1 MAKKIVN
8 VLRGPIHSS
17 MIPDWDEQDDGFGL
31 PYGEGY
37 VLYVTLQD
45 ERGILEE
52 EELIFED
59 FHDALEIVE
68 HFVGQIIPLEWD
80 DTF

>member
-1 MAKKIVN
+1 MAEIVN

-17 MIPDWDEQDDGFGL
+17 EIPDWDIETDGFGL

-37 VLYVTLQD
+37 VLVVTLRD
-45 ERGILEE
+45 ERGVLSE
-52 EELIFED
+52 EELILED
-59 FHDALEIVE
+59 FDEALDIVD
-68 HFVGQIIPLEWD
+68 HFCNQIIPLEWD